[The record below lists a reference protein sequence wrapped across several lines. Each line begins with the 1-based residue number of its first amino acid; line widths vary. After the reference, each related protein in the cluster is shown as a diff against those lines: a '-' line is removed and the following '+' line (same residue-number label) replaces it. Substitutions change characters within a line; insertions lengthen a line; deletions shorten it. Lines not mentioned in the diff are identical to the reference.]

1 MMMSEPPPAGHRAPS
16 ASGQDGRPT
25 SPDGPVT
32 TLRGAGVDVDP
43 RRARTMVIGAA
54 LMVLL
59 AVAVVL
65 LVAGLNKNSQADSLH
80 EHGIRVAV
88 TVTGCRGLLGG
99 SGSNPA
105 GYACRGTYT
114 FDARHFEED
123 IPGTAL
129 LHTGSVI
136 RGVIVPNDPGLLST
150 PGEVADERAS
160 WNVFVAPV
168 VLLAIVLGVLA
179 AIVWT
184 SRRTRARH
192 SPVGQ

>member
-1 MMMSEPPPAGHRAPS
+1 
-16 ASGQDGRPT
+16 
-25 SPDGPVT
+25 
-32 TLRGAGVDVDP
+32 
-43 RRARTMVIGAA
+43 MVIGAA
-54 LMVLL
+54 LVVLL

-88 TVTGCRGLLGG
+88 TVTGCQGLLGG

-160 WNVFVAPV
+160 WNVFIAPV
-168 VLLAIVLGVLA
+168 VLLAIVLGVVA
-179 AIVWT
+179 VIVWT